1 MSNVLVLEQPWE
13 IKINIVDI
21 TSWFVQTTTHNEKL
35 PGSLAFDEMK
45 RMSCYL
51 LLKVN
56 KFAKIHKLNNSHFDS
71 MYNHKLL
78 SHAFRTWSELK
89 NGPDKPTFQKK
100 KSRIYVIC
108 FLSIVLLCVIA
119 SGLSKRIKS
128 LFRLTTHLLILLFT
142 TVFPVLD
149 TCTFSY
155 SIQFFREIIQSFAAT
170 LCLQTSGSC
179 KFFSPIFLKLYWLPI
194 FCFTIFQK

>member
-45 RMSCYL
+45 RMSSYL
-51 LLKVN
+51 SLKVN

-170 LCLQTSGSC
+170 LCLHAN
-179 KFFSPIFLKLYWLPI
+179 IRLM
-194 FCFTIFQK
+194 

>member
-1 MSNVLVLEQPWE
+1 MSYVLVWEQPWE

-56 KFAKIHKLNNSHFDS
+56 KFTKKNHNLNNSHFDS
-71 MYNHKLL
+71 MYTGNHKLL
-78 SHAFRTWSELK
+78 FHAFRTWSAL
-89 NGPDKPTFQKK
+89 KK
-100 KSRIYVIC
+100 KMGQTNPLAKKVYNLRHLFS
-108 FLSIVLLCVIA
+108 SIVLLCVNA

-128 LFRLTTHLLILLFT
+128 LFRLTTHLLILVYNCISCPRYVHIFLDSIFEGNYT
-142 TVFPVLD
+142 IVRSFSVFEHPV
-149 TCTFSY
+149 Y
-155 SIQFFREIIQSFAAT
+155 I
-170 LCLQTSGSC
+170 
-179 KFFSPIFLKLYWLPI
+179 KFFILIILHLY
-194 FCFTIFQK
+194 

>member
-45 RMSCYL
+45 RMSSYL

-100 KSRIYVIC
+100 KKVEFTSFVFFPLYYC
-108 FLSIVLLCVIA
+108 A
-119 SGLSKRIKS
+119 SLRPDYQRGLN
-128 LFRLTTHLLILLFT
+128 HY
-142 TVFPVLD
+142 LD
-149 TCTFSY
+149 
-155 SIQFFREIIQSFAAT
+155 
-170 LCLQTSGSC
+170 
-179 KFFSPIFLKLYWLPI
+179 
-194 FCFTIFQK
+194 

>member
-1 MSNVLVLEQPWE
+1 MGIHYVAWSIGFRHAGLIIVHVYQASLSYIEKKKERKRKSKKQKFSQYWLSNVLVLEQPWE

-89 NGPDKPTFQKK
+89 NGPDKPTCKKKK
-100 KSRIYVIC
+100 KSNLRH
-108 FLSIVLLCVIA
+108 
-119 SGLSKRIKS
+119 
-128 LFRLTTHLLILLFT
+128 LFSFHCT
-142 TVFPVLD
+142 TVRHCV
-149 TCTFSY
+149 
-155 SIQFFREIIQSFAAT
+155 RII
-170 LCLQTSGSC
+170 
-179 KFFSPIFLKLYWLPI
+179 KED
-194 FCFTIFQK
+194 

>member
-1 MSNVLVLEQPWE
+1 
-13 IKINIVDI
+13 
-21 TSWFVQTTTHNEKL
+21 
-35 PGSLAFDEMK
+35 
-45 RMSCYL
+45 MSCYL

-89 NGPDKPTFQKK
+89 NGPDKPTCKKK

-155 SIQFFREIIQSFAAT
+155 SIPFFREIIRQSFAAT

-179 KFFSPIFLKLYWLPI
+179 KFFQSNILATVLITNLLFYNISKI
-194 FCFTIFQK
+194 IFQKNVTFLSINDLSCTSSLTQYLKPSLISSCN